1 MSMSLRDK
9 VDKIKPHFMPG
20 GRFARLRSVFQ
31 GFDSFLFVPD
41 RVTFKGSHIRDS
53 IDLKRVMIIVV
64 LALVPALLFGMY
76 NTGLQHFRS
85 IGVDPLFWQAFWFGF
100 LKVLPLII
108 VSYLV
113 GLGIEFVSAQIKG
126 HEIYEGYLVTGMI
139 IPLIVPID
147 IPLWMLALAI
157 AFSVILGKEIFGGTG
172 MNIFNPA
179 LLTRAFLFFSY
190 PKWMSG
196 NEVWIEGMVK
206 GAGIVDG
213 FSGATPLAYAAA
225 GEISKIPSI
234 FEMFIGTIPG
244 SVGETSVLMI
254 LLGAAILIVTG
265 VGSWKIMVSVFAGG
279 AFMGVLLNMFSVN
292 DYMALPFYYHFV
304 MGGFAFGAVFMAT
317 DPVTAAQT
325 EKGKWIYGFLI
336 GLFSILFR
344 VLNPAYP
351 EGVMLAILMMNL
363 FAPLIDHYVVQANI
377 RRRMKRAVPTGAGQ

>member
-1 MSMSLRDK
+1 MSLRDK

-206 GAGIVDG
+206 GTGIVDG

-377 RRRMKRAVPTGAGQ
+377 RRRMRRAVPTGAGQ

>member
-1 MSMSLRDK
+1 MSLRDK

-206 GAGIVDG
+206 GTGIVDG

-325 EKGKWIYGFLI
+325 EKGKWIYGFLF

-377 RRRMKRAVPTGAGQ
+377 RRRMRRAVPTGAGQ